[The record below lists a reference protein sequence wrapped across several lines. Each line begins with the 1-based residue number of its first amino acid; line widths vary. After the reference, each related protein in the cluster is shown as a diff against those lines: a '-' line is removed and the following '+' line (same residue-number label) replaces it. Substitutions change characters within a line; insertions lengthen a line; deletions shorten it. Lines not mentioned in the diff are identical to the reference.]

1 MSTFFMTALE
11 APVGSVDDCGAA
23 GVDMVVVIDACRPVY
38 DGGKERTM
46 RRVCR

>member
-1 MSTFFMTALE
+1 M
-11 APVGSVDDCGAA
+11 GSVDDCGAA
-23 GVDMVVVIDACRPVY
+23 GVDMVVVIEVCRLVH